1 MERTFFDI
9 GVAMTKTEA
18 KDAGKRKKISLF
30 TLFYVSMGILCV
42 IIIAAVVFPA
52 PILRY
57 VFSRVEAQ
65 SGIVITFDKAY
76 FYLQDGSF
84 LALNGLTVQRQNH
97 PTDNFDFRAESV
109 RMPAMVPK
117 DFYSPILLVSGLRG
131 TYERVGI
138 EEKKNSQKPE
148 DDGENL
154 PIHSLML
161 VDAEVNFIDRT
172 LEKPF
177 QITVQ
182 MKEFY
187 AEATEQVSLLAPFTC
202 SGKGQISAADFGIDF
217 STDDARKM
225 EIAGIALGLFAP
237 YAPVLDDI
245 FDSGSMNIKIDDLTD
260 ATQKKLR
267 ISITLLPDC
276 QIKSADKILTPGIQ
290 AALNSLDQDSLP
302 SLPELKGKIGRLK
315 TSAESLRIE
324 LDKVAKILDTLK
336 VLAPPDVRAKYE
348 KFKKEYDRSTAGYA
362 EQNAK
367 FETLVRDLDR
377 VKVSI
382 VEDTFQRF
390 FQSGVPIEIDLQ
402 EEGGE
407 WKFDAYETVIRLV
420 EKNYRTILTADYDKR
435 IREMRDAVDRLLVP

>member
-1 MERTFFDI
+1 
-9 GVAMTKTEA
+9 MTKTET
-18 KDAGKRKKISLF
+18 KDFVKKKKFSLF
-30 TLFYVSMGILCV
+30 TMFYVLLGIICV
-42 IIIAAVVFPA
+42 TVIAAVVFPA

-57 VFSRVEAQ
+57 VFSRIEVQ
-65 SGIVITFDKAY
+65 SGIAVTFDKAY
-76 FYLQDGSF
+76 FYFHEGSF
-84 LALNGLTVQRQNH
+84 LALDGLTVRRHDH
-97 PTDNFDFRAESV
+97 PTDNFDLSAKSV
-109 RMPAMVPK
+109 RMSAMVPK
-117 DFYSPILLVSGLRG
+117 DFYSPILLISGLRG

-138 EEKKNSQKPE
+138 EGKKGNHQPGDE
-148 DDGENL
+148 DGKI

-161 VDAEVNFIDRT
+161 VDAEVEFIDRT
-172 LEKPF
+172 PEKPF

-182 MKEFY
+182 IKEFY
-187 AEATEQVSLLAPFTC
+187 AEATEQISLLSPFTC

-245 FDSGSMNIKIDDLTD
+245 FDSGNMNIKVDDLTD
-260 ATQKKLR
+260 ATRKKLR
-267 ISITLLPDC
+267 ISVTLLPDC
-276 QIKSADKILTPGIQ
+276 RIKSADKILTQGIQ

-315 TSAESLRIE
+315 TTAESLRTE
-324 LDKVAKILDTLK
+324 LDKVAKVLDTLK
-336 VLAPPDVRAKYE
+336 VLAPPNVRNEYE
-348 KFKKEYDRSTAGYA
+348 KFKKEYDRTKATYD
-362 EQNAK
+362 EQNVK
-367 FETLVRDLDR
+367 FETLLRDLDR

-390 FQSGVPIEIDLQ
+390 LESGVPIEIDLQ

-407 WKFDAYETVIRLV
+407 WNFDAYETVTRLV

-435 IREMRDAVDRLLVP
+435 IREMCDAVDRVRVP